1 MKTFLNIKRIFLF
14 VILIISSTISRCQI
28 YKYIG
33 LEDGLN
39 NQKIHHIQKDRRGYM
54 WFLTQEGVDRY
65 DGKQIKHYNFSDDNM
80 KLDSRIALNW
90 FYMDNEDILWVIG
103 QKGRIFKYDSQHDK
117 FELVYIH
124 PELIRNKSQAFLNY
138 GYLDKNDRI
147 WLCSKD
153 SIVWYDTRTGTAS
166 HIATPVN
173 SEITVIE
180 QTDGNHFFIGTGNG
194 LFRTQ
199 TERETLKL
207 IPDEVAESI
216 GTPVHELYYHT
227 VSKQLFIGNYKEGIL
242 VYDIGGKGNIIPCQ
256 SPNNVEFNQIVALN
270 DHELLIATGG
280 KGVYKLDLNTYMS
293 EPYITADYSSYN
305 GMNGNN
311 INDIYVDEE
320 QRIWL
325 ANYPTGI
332 TIRNNRYGS
341 YDLIK
346 HSIGNSHSLVNNQ
359 VHDIMEDSDGD
370 LWFATSNGIS
380 LYQTDIKEWHSFFS
394 SFDSVPD
401 DENHIFLTL
410 CEASPGVIWAG
421 GFTSD
426 IYKIEKKKGFKV
438 SYLSPATIAGIR
450 PDQYIFDIKKD
461 SDGDIWSGGYY
472 HLKCI
477 NLETKNIRLYPGV
490 SSITTIQEK
499 DAQQMWIGTQ
509 MGLYQLDKKSGDYRY
524 VDLPVES
531 PYICALY
538 QRDDS
543 ILYIGTRGSGLLVY
557 NLYKEKFIH
566 QYRTDNCALISNNI
580 YTIIPRQDGN
590 LLMGTEDGI
599 TIYSPKGH
607 FFRNWTREQGLM
619 SVNFNAGSATTY
631 GKNSLVF
638 GGNDGAV
645 RFPIDIQIPEP
656 HYSRLLLRDF
666 MIAYHPVYPG
676 DDGSPLQKD
685 IDETDRLELAYEQNT
700 FSLNVAS
707 INYDYPSNILFSW
720 KIDGFHKEW
729 SRPSQDNRIIVRN
742 LPPGSYTLQIRAISN
757 EEKYKTYETR
767 NIQIVITPPAW
778 ASVWAMIGYAIL
790 LVLVTGI
797 IFRIIMLHKQ
807 KKISDEKTRF
817 FINTAH
823 DIRTPLTL
831 IKAPL
836 EEVVEN
842 QMVTEQALPHM
853 NMALKNVNNLLQLT
867 TNLINF
873 ERIDVYSST
882 LYVSEY
888 ELNSYMNNVC
898 ATFRKYAEM
907 KHVRFVYESNFDY
920 LNVWFDSD
928 KMGSILKNILSNALK
943 YTPEGGNVCIYACE
957 GENFWS
963 IEVKD
968 TGIGIPS
975 CEQKKLFRNYF
986 RGSNVINLKVTGSGI
1001 GLMLVYK
1008 LVRLHKGKI
1017 QIQSTEHQGTCVQ
1030 VTFPKGNSHLHKAK
1044 FLSPQAPD
1052 RYSEAIMPHDTSE
1065 ISASMEISQTNN
1077 SLQRILIVED
1087 NDDLRNYLVN
1097 MFKTGYNVQSCPNGK
1112 EALVIMREFNPAI
1125 IISDIMMPEMG
1136 GDEFCSV
1143 IKNDLEMSHIPIILL
1158 TALGDEKN
1166 MLEGLEIGADAY
1178 ITKPFSVGILKAT
1191 VKNILANRALLRQVY
1206 NSIEDKEQNLPTNC
1220 TNNLDWKFIASV
1232 KECIKNNMENADFN
1246 VDMLSSLH
1254 HMSRTSFFNKLKAL
1268 TGYAPADY
1276 IRMIRLQHA
1285 AQLLKQNKYTIT
1297 EIADMVGFSDAKYF
1311 REVFKK
1317 YYNVSPSKF
1326 NKQQEEPVDGT
1337 NSSPQ

>member
-1 MKTFLNIKRIFLF
+1 
-14 VILIISSTISRCQI
+14 
-28 YKYIG
+28 
-33 LEDGLN
+33 
-39 NQKIHHIQKDRRGYM
+39 M

-65 DGKQIKHYNFSDDNM
+65 DGKYIKHYNFSDDSI

-90 FYMDNEDILWVIG
+90 LYMDSGNILWVIG
-103 QKGRIFKYDSQHDK
+103 QKGRIFRYDSQHDK
-117 FELVYIH
+117 FKLAYIH
-124 PELIRNKSQAFLNY
+124 PELIRNKPQAFLNY

-147 WLCSKD
+147 WLCYKD
-153 SIVWYDTRTGTAS
+153 SITWYDIRTGTTL
-166 HIATPVN
+166 HMPTPVN
-173 SEITVIE
+173 GEITAIE
-180 QTDGNHFFIGTGNG
+180 QTDSNHFFIGTGNG
-194 LFRTQ
+194 LFHAGI
-199 TERETLKL
+199 EKGKL
-207 IPDEVAESI
+207 NIMPDKMVEGI
-216 GTPVHELYYHT
+216 GTSVHELYYHA
-227 VSKQLFIGNYKEGIL
+227 VSKQLFVGNYKEGIL
-242 VYDIGGKGNIIPCQ
+242 IYDVGKTGKIIPCQ
-256 SPNNVEFNQIVALN
+256 SPNNVEINRIVALN
-270 DHELLIATGG
+270 AHELLVATGG
-280 KGVYKLDLNTYMS
+280 KGVYKLDMNTCMS
-293 EPYITADYSSYN
+293 EPYITADYNSYN

-320 QRIWL
+320 ERIWL

-341 YDLIK
+341 YDLIR
-346 HSIGNSHSLVNNQ
+346 HSLGNSLSLVNDQ
-359 VHDIMEDSDGD
+359 VHDVLEDSDGD

-380 LYQTDIKEWHSFFS
+380 LYQTDTKEWHSFLS
-394 SFDSVPD
+394 SFDPVPD
-401 DENHIFLTL
+401 DENHIFLAL

-421 GFTSD
+421 GFMSG
-426 IYKIEKKKGFKV
+426 ICKIEKRKGFKI
-438 SYLSPATIAGIR
+438 SHLSPAAIAGVR

-461 SDGDIWSGGYY
+461 SGGDIWSGGYH
-472 HLKCI
+472 HLKRI
-477 NLETKNIRLYPGV
+477 NLETKSVRLYPGV
-490 SSITTIQEK
+490 NSITTIQEK
-499 DAQQMWIGTQ
+499 DTRQMWIGTR
-509 MGLYQLDKKSGDYRY
+509 MGLYQLDKESGVYQY
-524 VDLPVES
+524 VDLPIES
-531 PYICALY
+531 PYICALF
-538 QRDDS
+538 QRDDG
-543 ILYIGTRGSGLLVY
+543 ILYIGTRGAGLLVY
-557 NLYKEKFIH
+557 NINKKKFIH
-566 QYRTDNCALISNNI
+566 QYRTDNCALISDNI
-580 YTIIPRQDGN
+580 HTILPRQDES
-590 LLMGTEDGI
+590 LLMGTENGI
-599 TIYSPKGH
+599 TIYSPRKH
-607 FFRNWTREQGLM
+607 SFRNWTREQGLM
-619 SVNFNAGSATTY
+619 SVNFNTGSATTY
-631 GKNSLVF
+631 SNNTLVF

-676 DDGSPLQKD
+676 DDGSPLEKD
-685 IDETDRLELAYEQNT
+685 IDETDRLELAYGQNS
-700 FSLNVAS
+700 FSLDVVS
-707 INYDYPSNILFSW
+707 INYDYPSNILYSW

-729 SRPSQDNRIIVRN
+729 SRPSLDNRIVVRN

-767 NIQIVITPPAW
+767 SIQIVITPPAW
-778 ASVWAMIGYAIL
+778 ASVWAMAGYAIL
-790 LVLVTGI
+790 LVLVMVI
-797 IFRIIMLHKQ
+797 IFRIIILHRQ
-807 KKISDEKTRF
+807 KKVSDEKTRF

-836 EEVVEN
+836 EEVIEN
-842 QMVTEQALPHM
+842 RMVKEQALPHI
-853 NMALKNVNNLLQLT
+853 NMALKNVNALLQLA

-873 ERIDVYSST
+873 ERVDVYSST

-888 ELNSYMNNVC
+888 ELNSYMDNVC

-943 YTPEGGNVCIYACE
+943 YTPEGGSVRIYACE
-957 GENFWS
+957 EGNSWS

-975 CEQKKLFRNYF
+975 CEQKKLFRNCF

-1008 LVRLHKGKI
+1008 LVKLHKGRI
-1017 QIQSTEHQGTCVQ
+1017 HIQSTEHEGTCVQ

-1044 FLSPQAPD
+1044 FISPKIPNEC
-1052 RYSEAIMPHDTSE
+1052 SETIVSGGTPGLL
-1065 ISASMEISQTNN
+1065 SMEIS
-1077 SLQRILIVED
+1077 
-1087 NDDLRNYLVN
+1087 
-1097 MFKTGYNVQSCPNGK
+1097 
-1112 EALVIMREFNPAI
+1112 
-1125 IISDIMMPEMG
+1125 
-1136 GDEFCSV
+1136 
-1143 IKNDLEMSHIPIILL
+1143 HIPVILL

-1206 NSIEDKEQNLPTNC
+1206 NSIEDREQTLPVNC
-1220 TNNLDWKFIASV
+1220 TNTLDWKFIASV
-1232 KECIKNNMENADFN
+1232 KECIENNMGNSDFN
-1246 VDMLSSLH
+1246 VDMLSSQH

-1285 AQLLKQNKYTIT
+1285 AQLLKQGEHTVT

-1326 NKQQEEPVDGT
+1326 NTKSE
-1337 NSSPQ
+1337 N

>member
-39 NQKIHHIQKDRRGYM
+39 NQKIYHIQKDRRGYM

-957 GENFWS
+957 GENSWS

-1017 QIQSTEHQGTCVQ
+1017 RIQSTEHQGTCVQ

>member
-39 NQKIHHIQKDRRGYM
+39 NQKIYHIQKDRRGYM

-90 FYMDNEDILWVIG
+90 FYMDNEDISWVIG

-499 DAQQMWIGTQ
+499 DAQQMWIGTR

-957 GENFWS
+957 GENSWS

-1077 SLQRILIVED
+1077 SLQHILIVED

>member
-1 MKTFLNIKRIFLF
+1 
-14 VILIISSTISRCQI
+14 
-28 YKYIG
+28 
-33 LEDGLN
+33 
-39 NQKIHHIQKDRRGYM
+39 
-54 WFLTQEGVDRY
+54 
-65 DGKQIKHYNFSDDNM
+65 
-80 KLDSRIALNW
+80 
-90 FYMDNEDILWVIG
+90 
-103 QKGRIFKYDSQHDK
+103 
-117 FELVYIH
+117 
-124 PELIRNKSQAFLNY
+124 
-138 GYLDKNDRI
+138 
-147 WLCSKD
+147 
-153 SIVWYDTRTGTAS
+153 
-166 HIATPVN
+166 
-173 SEITVIE
+173 
-180 QTDGNHFFIGTGNG
+180 
-194 LFRTQ
+194 
-199 TERETLKL
+199 
-207 IPDEVAESI
+207 
-216 GTPVHELYYHT
+216 
-227 VSKQLFIGNYKEGIL
+227 
-242 VYDIGGKGNIIPCQ
+242 
-256 SPNNVEFNQIVALN
+256 
-270 DHELLIATGG
+270 
-280 KGVYKLDLNTYMS
+280 
-293 EPYITADYSSYN
+293 
-305 GMNGNN
+305 
-311 INDIYVDEE
+311 
-320 QRIWL
+320 
-325 ANYPTGI
+325 
-332 TIRNNRYGS
+332 
-341 YDLIK
+341 
-346 HSIGNSHSLVNNQ
+346 
-359 VHDIMEDSDGD
+359 
-370 LWFATSNGIS
+370 
-380 LYQTDIKEWHSFFS
+380 
-394 SFDSVPD
+394 
-401 DENHIFLTL
+401 
-410 CEASPGVIWAG
+410 
-421 GFTSD
+421 
-426 IYKIEKKKGFKV
+426 
-438 SYLSPATIAGIR
+438 
-450 PDQYIFDIKKD
+450 
-461 SDGDIWSGGYY
+461 
-472 HLKCI
+472 
-477 NLETKNIRLYPGV
+477 
-490 SSITTIQEK
+490 
-499 DAQQMWIGTQ
+499 
-509 MGLYQLDKKSGDYRY
+509 
-524 VDLPVES
+524 
-531 PYICALY
+531 
-538 QRDDS
+538 
-543 ILYIGTRGSGLLVY
+543 
-557 NLYKEKFIH
+557 
-566 QYRTDNCALISNNI
+566 
-580 YTIIPRQDGN
+580 
-590 LLMGTEDGI
+590 
-599 TIYSPKGH
+599 
-607 FFRNWTREQGLM
+607 
-619 SVNFNAGSATTY
+619 
-631 GKNSLVF
+631 
-638 GGNDGAV
+638 
-645 RFPIDIQIPEP
+645 
-656 HYSRLLLRDF
+656 
-666 MIAYHPVYPG
+666 
-676 DDGSPLQKD
+676 
-685 IDETDRLELAYEQNT
+685 
-700 FSLNVAS
+700 
-707 INYDYPSNILFSW
+707 
-720 KIDGFHKEW
+720 
-729 SRPSQDNRIIVRN
+729 
-742 LPPGSYTLQIRAISN
+742 
-757 EEKYKTYETR
+757 
-767 NIQIVITPPAW
+767 
-778 ASVWAMIGYAIL
+778 
-790 LVLVTGI
+790 
-797 IFRIIMLHKQ
+797 MLHKQ

-957 GENFWS
+957 GENSWS

-1065 ISASMEISQTNN
+1065 LSASMEISQTNN

>member
-39 NQKIHHIQKDRRGYM
+39 NQKIYHIQKDRRGYM

-311 INDIYVDEE
+311 INNIYVDEE

-426 IYKIEKKKGFKV
+426 IYKIEKKGFKV

-957 GENFWS
+957 GENSWS

-1017 QIQSTEHQGTCVQ
+1017 RIQSTEHQGTCVQ

>member
-1 MKTFLNIKRIFLF
+1 
-14 VILIISSTISRCQI
+14 
-28 YKYIG
+28 
-33 LEDGLN
+33 
-39 NQKIHHIQKDRRGYM
+39 M

-65 DGKQIKHYNFSDDNM
+65 DGKYIKHYNFSDDSI

-90 FYMDNEDILWVIG
+90 LYMDSGNILWVIG
-103 QKGRIFKYDSQHDK
+103 QKGRIFRYDSQHDK
-117 FELVYIH
+117 FKLAYIH
-124 PELIRNKSQAFLNY
+124 PELIRNKPQAFLNY

-147 WLCSKD
+147 WLCYKD
-153 SIVWYDTRTGTAS
+153 SITWYDIRTGTTL
-166 HIATPVN
+166 HMPTPVN
-173 SEITVIE
+173 GEITAIE
-180 QTDGNHFFIGTGNG
+180 QTDSNHFFIGTGNG
-194 LFRTQ
+194 LFHAGI
-199 TERETLKL
+199 EKGKL
-207 IPDEVAESI
+207 NIMPDKMVEGI
-216 GTPVHELYYHT
+216 GTSVHELYYHA
-227 VSKQLFIGNYKEGIL
+227 VSKQLFVGNYKEGIL
-242 VYDIGGKGNIIPCQ
+242 IYDVGKTGKIIPCQ
-256 SPNNVEFNQIVALN
+256 SPNNVEINRIVALN
-270 DHELLIATGG
+270 AHELLVATGG
-280 KGVYKLDLNTYMS
+280 KGVYKLDMNTCMS
-293 EPYITADYSSYN
+293 EPYITADYNSYN

-320 QRIWL
+320 ERIWL

-341 YDLIK
+341 YDLIR
-346 HSIGNSHSLVNNQ
+346 HSLGNSLSLVNDQ
-359 VHDIMEDSDGD
+359 VHDVLEDSDGD

-380 LYQTDIKEWHSFFS
+380 LYQTDTKEWHSFLS
-394 SFDSVPD
+394 SFDPVPD
-401 DENHIFLTL
+401 DENHIFLAL

-421 GFTSD
+421 GFMSG
-426 IYKIEKKKGFKV
+426 ICKIEKRKGFKI
-438 SYLSPATIAGIR
+438 SHLSPAAIAGVR

-461 SDGDIWSGGYY
+461 SGGDIWSGGYH
-472 HLKCI
+472 HLKRI
-477 NLETKNIRLYPGV
+477 NLETKSVRLYPGV
-490 SSITTIQEK
+490 NSITTIQEK
-499 DAQQMWIGTQ
+499 DTRQMWIGTR
-509 MGLYQLDKKSGDYRY
+509 MGLYQLDKESGVYQY
-524 VDLPVES
+524 VDLPIES
-531 PYICALY
+531 PYICALF
-538 QRDDS
+538 QRDDG
-543 ILYIGTRGSGLLVY
+543 ILYIGTRGAGLLVY
-557 NLYKEKFIH
+557 NINKKKFIH
-566 QYRTDNCALISNNI
+566 QYRTDNCALISDNI
-580 YTIIPRQDGN
+580 HTILPRQDES
-590 LLMGTEDGI
+590 LLMGTENGI
-599 TIYSPKGH
+599 TIYSPRKH
-607 FFRNWTREQGLM
+607 SFRNWTREQGLM
-619 SVNFNAGSATTY
+619 SVNFNTGSATTY
-631 GKNSLVF
+631 SNNTLVF

-676 DDGSPLQKD
+676 DDGSPLEKD
-685 IDETDRLELAYEQNT
+685 IDETDRLELAYGQNS
-700 FSLNVAS
+700 FSLDVVS
-707 INYDYPSNILFSW
+707 INYDYPSNILYSW

-729 SRPSQDNRIIVRN
+729 SRPSLDNRIVVRN

-767 NIQIVITPPAW
+767 SIQIVITPPAW
-778 ASVWAMIGYAIL
+778 ASVWAMAGYAIL
-790 LVLVTGI
+790 LVLVMVI
-797 IFRIIMLHKQ
+797 IFRIIILHRQ
-807 KKISDEKTRF
+807 KKVSDEKTRF

-836 EEVVEN
+836 EEVIEN
-842 QMVTEQALPHM
+842 RMVKEQALPHI
-853 NMALKNVNNLLQLT
+853 NMALKNVNALLQLA

-873 ERIDVYSST
+873 ERVDVYSST

-888 ELNSYMNNVC
+888 ELNSYMDNVC

-943 YTPEGGNVCIYACE
+943 YTPEGGSVRIYACE
-957 GENFWS
+957 EGNSWS

-975 CEQKKLFRNYF
+975 CEQKKLFRNCF

-1008 LVRLHKGKI
+1008 LVKLHKGRI
-1017 QIQSTEHQGTCVQ
+1017 HIQSTEHEGTCVQ

-1044 FLSPQAPD
+1044 FISPKIPNEC
-1052 RYSEAIMPHDTSE
+1052 SETIVSGGTPG
-1065 ISASMEISQTNN
+1065 
-1077 SLQRILIVED
+1077 VED
-1087 NDDLRNYLVN
+1087 NDDLRNYLID

-1112 EALVIMREFNPAI
+1112 EALVIVREFDPDLV
-1125 IISDIMMPEMG
+1125 ISDIMMPEMG
-1136 GDEFCSV
+1136 GDELCSV
-1143 IKNDLEMSHIPIILL
+1143 IKGDLEISHIPVILL

-1206 NSIEDKEQNLPTNC
+1206 NSIEDREQTLPVNC
-1220 TNNLDWKFIASV
+1220 TNTLDWKFIASV
-1232 KECIKNNMENADFN
+1232 KECIENNMGNSDFN
-1246 VDMLSSLH
+1246 VDMLSSQH

-1285 AQLLKQNKYTIT
+1285 AQLLKQGEHTVT

-1326 NKQQEEPVDGT
+1326 NTKSE
-1337 NSSPQ
+1337 N